1 MAKLHFKYGTMG
13 SGKTLQLLVIAHNYE
28 HQNKKVLIIKPEVD
42 TRFGYGVIK
51 TRIGMERDADV
62 LLQEDPHI
70 FNIPDNTSC
79 ILVDEAQFLST
90 EWVNYLRTISTEY
103 DIPVI
108 CFGLKTDFKSELF
121 EASKRLFEVADKI
134 EEIKTVCS
142 NCTRKA
148 TQNLKFVDGKPTIV
162 GPSIELGAE
171 EKYLPVCWEC
181 YFNSIKDNPKD
192 HELI

>member
-13 SGKTLQLLVIAHNYE
+13 SGKTLQLLIIAHNYE
-28 HQNKKVLIIKPEVD
+28 RQNKKVLIIKPEVD

-51 TRIGMERDADV
+51 TRVGMERDADV
-62 LLQEDPHI
+62 LLQEDPHV

-79 ILVDEAQFLST
+79 ILVDESQFLSM
-90 EWVNYLRTISTEY
+90 EWINYLRGISTEY

-108 CFGLKTDFKSELF
+108 CFGLRADFKSNLF
-121 EASKRLFEVADKI
+121 PASKRLFEIADSL
-134 EEIKTVCS
+134 EEIKTICS

-148 TQNLKFVDGKPTIV
+148 TQNLKLISGQPTTD

-181 YFNSIKDNPKD
+181 YFNSVKGN
-192 HELI
+192 

>member
-13 SGKTLQLLVIAHNYE
+13 SGKTLNLLVTVHNYE
-28 HQNKKVLIIKPEVD
+28 RQNKKVLILKPEAD

-51 TRIGMERDADV
+51 TRVGLERKADV
-62 LLQEDPHI
+62 LLQDDPHI
-70 FNIPDNTSC
+70 FSIPDNTSC
-79 ILVDEAQFLST
+79 ILVDEAQFLSV

-108 CFGLKTDFKSELF
+108 CFGLKANFKSELF
-121 EASKRLFEVADKI
+121 PPSKRLLEVADKI

-148 TQNLKFVDGKPTIV
+148 TQNLKFVDGKPTTK
-162 GPSIELGAE
+162 GPSIELGAD

-181 YFNSIKDNPKD
+181 YFSSVKD
-192 HELI
+192 E